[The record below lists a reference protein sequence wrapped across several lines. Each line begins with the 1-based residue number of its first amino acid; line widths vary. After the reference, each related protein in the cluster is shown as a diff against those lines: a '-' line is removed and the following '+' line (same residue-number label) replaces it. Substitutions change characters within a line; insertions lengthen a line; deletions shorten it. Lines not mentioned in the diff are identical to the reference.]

1 MKTITRFIDGE
12 NNRRWFLLMPVQE
25 NATQILTD
33 GIIKHGMYSL
43 FHQREHVAQN
53 SPICLHFYVLFFF
66 FFCMFFHKSSNT
78 SHLHTLPVEL
88 LQRYVYAAIN
98 ITKP

>member
-1 MKTITRFIDGE
+1 MKTISRFIDGE

-66 FFCMFFHKSSNT
+66 FSACFSINPQI
-78 SHLHTLPVEL
+78 LHTYTHCQLSFCSGMFMQP
-88 LQRYVYAAIN
+88 
-98 ITKP
+98 

>member
-1 MKTITRFIDGE
+1 MKTISRFIDGE

-53 SPICLHFYVLFFF
+53 SPFVCIFMFCCSFFF
-66 FFCMFFHKSSNT
+66 
-78 SHLHTLPVEL
+78 LHVFP
-88 LQRYVYAAIN
+88 
-98 ITKP
+98 